1 MANDHKVQIVNLS
14 LIIKL
19 LGCILLA
26 STLTFA
32 AENENVALSAGLINP
47 GFHEKPNWFRHSF
60 LDLRED
66 VEEAADSGKRIL
78 LFFHQD
84 GCPYC
89 AKLLNE
95 NWSLR
100 PLVEKTQENFEVI
113 AINIWGDQEVTDLRG
128 RETTEKRFSESLK
141 VMYTPTLIF
150 LDEAGRQALRINGYY
165 PPHKFEAAL
174 DYVAGH
180 LERKQPYRDYLASVQ
195 PQAVSGK
202 LHQEVGFLPLPLDLR
217 AKARESNK
225 PLLVLMEQKACS
237 ACDELHGKIMRIPA
251 VRKTLEAFD
260 IALVDVWSGETL
272 TTPGGVQRTVNE
284 WTKELGI
291 QYVPSML
298 FFDPTGKEVFRAE
311 AFLKTFH
318 THAAMDYVSTGA
330 YLSQPN
336 FQRYVQSR
344 AAEMEAQGITVD
356 LME

>member
-1 MANDHKVQIVNLS
+1 MSKRLRIPVN
-14 LIIKL
+14 
-19 LGCILLA
+19 
-26 STLTFA
+26 
-32 AENENVALSAGLINP
+32 
-47 GFHEKPNWFRHSF
+47 GFCF
-60 LDLRED
+60 
-66 VEEAADSGKRIL
+66 
-78 LFFHQD
+78 FFHQD

-128 RETTEKRFSESLK
+128 TETTEKRFSESLK

-195 PQAVSGK
+195 PQAVSGN
-202 LHQEVGFLPLPLDLR
+202 LHREVGFLPLPLDLR

-251 VRKTLEAFD
+251 VRKTLDAFD

-272 TTPGGVQRTVNE
+272 TTPGGVQRTVSE
-284 WTKELGI
+284 WTKALGI

-298 FFDPTGKEVFRAE
+298 FFDPAGKEVFRAE

-318 THAAMDYVSTGA
+318 THAAMETRHSICAQHALFRSDGKRCFLAGVLKTFTPMQRWIMYPLAPILVNLISNDMCNPGRRRWKHRA
-330 YLSQPN
+330 SLS
-336 FQRYVQSR
+336 
-344 AAEMEAQGITVD
+344 I
-356 LME
+356 